1 LRDTEPERRTRRS
14 GSAAMAKRHPNR
26 RPRAYQHLHAA
37 FPLALPLADA
47 AIRPL
52 ALASRDELAA

>member
-1 LRDTEPERRTRRS
+1 
-14 GSAAMAKRHPNR
+14 MAKHHPNR
-26 RPRAYQHLHAA
+26 RQRAYQHLHAA